1 MKIACFILLFS
12 MPLQAIDLSVLAAA
26 EPSPPTT
33 RPLPVDPQPPPAT
46 RKNHGLAIAL
56 LGGGMLAAGIFMIA
70 TANDEKGSTI
80 PTRFGGALLSLGGG
94 GLAIWGLTH
103 LD

>member
-1 MKIACFILLFS
+1 

-33 RPLPVDPQPPPAT
+33 RPLPVNPQPPPAA
-46 RKNHGLAIAL
+46 RKNHGLPIAI

-70 TANDEKGSTI
+70 SADDSKGSTI
-80 PTRFGGALLSLGGG
+80 PTRFGGALLSIGGG
-94 GLAIWGLTH
+94 GLAIWGLSN